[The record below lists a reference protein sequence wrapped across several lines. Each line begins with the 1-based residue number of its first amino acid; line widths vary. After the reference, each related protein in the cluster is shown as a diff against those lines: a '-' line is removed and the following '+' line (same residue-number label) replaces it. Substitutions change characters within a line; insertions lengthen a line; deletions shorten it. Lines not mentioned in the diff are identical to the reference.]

1 MLYRITPL
9 EPNSIIKRDVFH
21 KSHMEFRCGM
31 IWKIGSLLTK
41 IKPTFLSKYKANTG
55 ISIKDIAGAEI
66 NEVLKGKKIIQ
77 FSPSIPEDEQN
88 ELTEIFYEITRKY
101 SGIYQ
106 DIFQDL
112 GWKLVSSDFFI
123 IGEIDIQEIKYQ

>member
-1 MLYRITPL
+1 
-9 EPNSIIKRDVFH
+9 
-21 KSHMEFRCGM
+21 MEFRCGM

-66 NEVLKGKKIIQ
+66 NEVFKGKKIIQ
-77 FSPSIPEDEQN
+77 FSPTIPEDEQN

-123 IGEIDIQEIKYQ
+123 IGEIEIQEIKYQ